1 MDIMMD
7 EELDVYL
14 VLILFMLKITHLNLF
29 TLMLTFKTA
38 LAMVES
44 AEIVPAGTL
53 IKAIELSHRP
63 DQ

>member
-1 MDIMMD
+1 MID

-14 VLILFMLKITHLNLF
+14 VLILFMSKIMHLNLF

-38 LAMVES
+38 LAMVGS
-44 AEIVPAGTL
+44 VEIVPAGTL

>member
-1 MDIMMD
+1 MID

-14 VLILFMLKITHLNLF
+14 VLILFMLKIMHLNLF
-29 TLMLTFKTA
+29 TLMLIFKTA
-38 LAMVES
+38 LAMVGS
-44 AEIVPAGTL
+44 VEIVPAGRL